1 MGSGTHAVLL
11 LFAACARP
19 RQCLSI
25 PRAPQLYSSQP
36 HNRTHLQPCPAL
48 LLFLSGGTFD
58 IGDRVAS
65 LSGTGTP
72 PFGARGTVVGIIDD
86 ALEVGG
92 TVGGTAAVLWVVL
105 QWYCGWYW
113 VVLR

>member
-1 MGSGTHAVLL
+1 MGSGARGAS
-11 LFAACARP
+11 AARSV
-19 RQCLSI
+19 RT
-25 PRAPQLYSSQP
+25 APPVSLHPWLAPPNSSQP
-36 HNRTHLQPCPAL
+36 HNRTLLQPCHEL